1 MCRSGR
7 NIPSADGWCRKR
19 RKKEGRKK
27 ERKKMVEEFPVIW
40 RADGFVHV
48 RAAADL
54 FQPRRK
60 KNVCRVNFD
69 LFRFSLTLQLVI
81 TCRTELPTTPIML
94 WWLLCRPATK
104 GIRVWRQVEGISAFI
119 NKSSR
124 VANAIRFLHRIFW
137 EHFRVL
143 IECRPKRSTH
153 TLYRGIISA
162 AGNDDQMLTGPD
174 SRKLF
179 MTLLL

>member
-1 MCRSGR
+1 
-7 NIPSADGWCRKR
+7 
-19 RKKEGRKK
+19 
-27 ERKKMVEEFPVIW
+27 
-40 RADGFVHV
+40 
-48 RAAADL
+48 
-54 FQPRRK
+54 
-60 KNVCRVNFD
+60 VCRVNFD

-94 WWLLCRPATK
+94 WWLLCRPATVYGGK
-104 GIRVWRQVEGISAFI
+104 WKESAR
-119 NKSSR
+119 SLTSHL